1 MSMVLHMMRFPVVAK
16 KRETSCRRKA
26 RKKSFYYDGR
36 FTLASS
42 SERVKTSV
50 NHHMGQ
56 LETSRKSGKNQEKI
70 ESLCWENSRTRLK
83 TKNVE

>member
-26 RKKSFYYDGR
+26 RKSFYYDGR

-56 LETSRKSGKNQEKI
+56 LETSRKSGKNREKI
-70 ESLCWENSRTRLK
+70 ESC
-83 TKNVE
+83 